1 MSDSETSVNSDIN
14 YKAKHGDNI
23 LDYKKPL
30 TTETDYHFNMIA
42 NQNKVLMEDHS
53 NTSSESSPRKR
64 SPSPVSSKV
73 SPASSPRKSP
83 RRSLSPKRSPS
94 PTHVRNKSPSSKPM
108 YNDSET
114 PQANIPGRYSE
125 EVPEV
130 KQMSPQEIRMKKIE
144 LLRRLS
150 EIKTKGYSLSKEYD
164 FNSSIDE
171 MQYEYDLLKS
181 FAEKRNGIK
190 IYKNILLN
198 VTSAIEFVNDKY
210 DPFDFHLS
218 GWSEHLAYDIDSYDE
233 VLEDLYEK
241 YKGSGKKMP
250 PEIKLLLLIVAS
262 ASAFHFTKSQSLPV
276 SQSQASSVLNGVLN
290 SKKETSQF
298 MTEQEI
304 NLERIRNELKNK
316 QQPQQQQQ
324 FQPQQQQFQPQQQ
337 QFQPQQQQQMEEPVP
352 ANAKPRM
359 PSPRPTMPSIKT
371 PDNVKDILSRI
382 HNLQPSGVKT
392 KLNNNTDTQEESA
405 TNDRLLSESTLS
417 DSVKRKAK
425 SKSNI
430 SIM

>member
-1 MSDSETSVNSDIN
+1 MSDSETSANNNIN
-14 YKAKHGDNI
+14 YKTKHGENI
-23 LDYKKPL
+23 LDYKKTL
-30 TTETDYHFNMIA
+30 TTDTDFHFNMIA
-42 NQNKVLMEDHS
+42 NQNKVLMDDHS
-53 NTSSESSPRKR
+53 NTSSEASPQKR
-64 SPSPVSSKV
+64 HSPSP
-73 SPASSPRKSP
+73 SPSPQRRKSP
-83 RRSLSPKRSPS
+83 SPERRKSPS
-94 PTHVRNKSPSSKPM
+94 PERRKSQSPLHKDNYKTTETDTQ
-108 YNDSET
+108 YN
-114 PQANIPGRYSE
+114 NIPGRYSE
-125 EVPEV
+125 EIPAGQVT
-130 KQMSPQEIRMKKIE
+130 QMSPQEIRMKKIE

-262 ASAFHFTKSQSLPV
+262 ASAFHFTKSQTLPV
-276 SQSQASSVLNGVLN
+276 SQSQASSILNGVLN
-290 SKKETSQF
+290 GKKEQSQF

-316 QQPQQQQQ
+316 QQQQQQPQ
-324 FQPQQQQFQPQQQ
+324 QYQQQQPQ
-337 QFQPQQQQQMEEPVP
+337 QPQQQQQQYQQRQFNQSEPV
-352 ANAKPRM
+352 ASNAKPRM
-359 PSPRPTMPSIKT
+359 PSPRPNIPSIKA
-371 PDNVKDILSRI
+371 PENVKDILNRI

-417 DSVKRKAK
+417 DSVKRKSK
-425 SKSNI
+425 TKSNI